1 MSQQQLLTPSQAVS
15 FFHERGLKDI
25 NEKWI
30 KNRCDAGD
38 LPYTLVSRKRRIRS
52 DVLQRIFDGWMKDAQ

>member
-1 MSQQQLLTPSQAVS
+1 MSMQLLTPSQAVE
-15 FFHERGLKDI
+15 FFHDRGLTDI

-30 KNRCDAGD
+30 KNRCDSGD

-52 DVLQRIFDGWMKDAQ
+52 DVLQRLFDGWVKDAG